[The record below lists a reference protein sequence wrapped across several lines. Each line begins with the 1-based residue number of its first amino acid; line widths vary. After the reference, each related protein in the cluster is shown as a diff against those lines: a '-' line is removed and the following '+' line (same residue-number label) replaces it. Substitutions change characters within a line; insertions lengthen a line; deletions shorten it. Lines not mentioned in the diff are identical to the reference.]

1 MENGNIYSLLEVLE
15 QKVQLLSEK
24 YALSQIE
31 LGMVREENTEL
42 KGFVKKQNAQINNFQ
57 NQYKISKIVAKIAP
71 DAKEAAELRDK
82 LDEYI
87 NETEKCITFLSK

>member
-1 MENGNIYSLLEVLE
+1 MENTQIYGLLELME

-24 YALSQIE
+24 YALSQVE
-31 LGMVREENTEL
+31 LSMVKEENTEL

>member
-1 MENGNIYSLLEVLE
+1 MENVNFYGLLETLE
-15 QKVQLLSEK
+15 QKIQLLSEK
-24 YALSQIE
+24 YALSQVE
-31 LGMVREENTEL
+31 LSMVKEENTEL

-82 LDEYI
+82 LDQYI